1 MENIRIISRNKDLP
15 EIIRN
20 FLRSNF
26 GVSAKDFYKN
36 NINFRMTN
44 PVPETADSLNV
55 SLLIIGPASLDI
67 KKEII
72 YQAGPG
78 FTFNPEFLKD
88 YFFILNRNNNHGGGA
103 GGRFKK
109 N

>member
-15 EIIRN
+15 KIIRN
-20 FLRSNF
+20 LLRSNF

-72 YQAGPG
+72 LNYYL
-78 FTFNPEFLKD
+78 TDLKIV
-88 YFFILNRNNNHGGGA
+88 ILNLRVSLSA
-103 GGRFKK
+103 RIFL
-109 N
+109 

>member
-1 MENIRIISRNKDLP
+1 MALINLKDLLNHASKKRYAVGAFNVTSMTFIDP
-15 EIIRN
+15 IIEAAIE
-20 FLRSNF
+20 SNSPVT
-26 GVSAKDFYKN
+26 VSYTHLDVYK
-36 NINFRMTN
+36 RQ
-44 PVPETADSLNV
+44 
-55 SLLIIGPASLDI
+55 SLDI